1 MTEEKNTVLVWTE
14 YQTATI
20 SPAPAILA
28 LGYSLYENF
37 SNYVDVE
44 FPSPKTAGD
53 WLFTPQGWVGTIPVT
68 ETFTVSIQP
77 KAPLANIFK
86 MWEVAYR
93 LRGFKFL
100 DGIIESDSLA
110 DFYQNLAKI
119 FVNKV
124 FDRARKGLY
133 KEYLGRSDRLSYV
146 TGRLDIRRLA
156 AEPWRV
162 ELDCSYEEHTADV
175 EENQILCWTL
185 SVIARSGLC
194 SDEILSRVR
203 KAYRELLGC
212 ITPLPVPPQACI
224 GRLYNRLN
232 DDYEALHG
240 LCRFFLEHRGPTH
253 QQGDRTMMPFLM
265 DMARLFELFV
275 AEWLILHL
283 PARYELKQQHTVS
296 FGSKNEVKFRMDAV
310 IKDKDTGMPVCVLD
324 TKYKV
329 PDSADSGDI
338 HEVRSYAESIG
349 CTESLLVYP
358 IELHTPLYINAGKIR
373 TRSLTFRLDSDLDDS
388 GKIFMENLFS
398 GIG

>member
-1 MTEEKNTVLVWTE
+1 MTAETSTVLVWTE

-28 LGYSLYENF
+28 LGNALFKNF
-37 SNYVDVE
+37 RNYVDVE
-44 FPSPKTAGD
+44 FLSPKTAGD

-68 ETFTVSIQP
+68 ETHTISIQP

-93 LRGFKFL
+93 LKGFKFL
-100 DGIIESDSLA
+100 DGVVDSDSLV
-110 DFYQNLAKI
+110 DFYKNLAKI
-119 FVNKV
+119 LVNKI
-124 FDRARKGLY
+124 FDRIRKGLY
-133 KEYLGRSDRLSYV
+133 KEYIGREDRLSYV
-146 TGRLDIRRLA
+146 SGRLDVRRLA
-156 AEPWRV
+156 TEPWRV
-162 ELDCSYEEHTADV
+162 ELDCSYEEHTGDV

-185 SVIARSGLC
+185 SVIARNGLC
-194 SDEILSRVR
+194 SDEVLSLVR
-203 KAYRELLGC
+203 KAYRELLGS
-212 ITPLPVPPQACI
+212 ITPVPVPSQACI

-275 AEWLILHL
+275 AEWLVLHL
-283 PARYELKQQHTVS
+283 PDRFELKQQHTVS
-296 FGSKNEVKFRMDAV
+296 FGKKDEVKFRMDAV
-310 IKDKDTGMPVCVLD
+310 IIDRESGKPVCVLD

-338 HEVRSYAESIG
+338 HEVRSYAESIN
-349 CTESLLVYP
+349 CTESVLVYP
-358 IELHTPLYINAGKIR
+358 IELSSPLYMNAGKIR
-373 TRSLTFRLDSDLDDS
+373 TRSLTFKLDSDLDEA
-388 GKIFMENLFS
+388 GNIFMSKLLHS
-398 GIG
+398 IG